1 MMLRALNNGAAGV
14 TTPALTRVALA
25 IGRPMLVTMVQ
36 EVVSHCPE
44 VEVCL
49 VAHRAVDLATFH
61 GRDRLRIIIA
71 DPSAAEEIRD
81 LLHPGQLLVILAHD
95 DTVKSPYAD
104 LMVNLAKP
112 NWSSVLALF
121 LTVPPTAVD
130 RAAERRRT
138 TGGISLRRQVAE
150 LMGQLSAAPSDAGD
164 PARFVA
170 TSEQLVSMLPG
181 LGCPA
186 TLIFLRTDG
195 IPRAK
200 AAATPWLDLLR
211 SLLRREDAVLR
222 LDELTFVVLA
232 VSMEPEAL
240 PSLLTRLSWRLWPAN
255 PTAIEIS
262 STVWQPGQAFDLLAI
277 PGREAESA
285 EPVAPPPL
293 ATIEHS
299 IPVQPTMPVLEVV
312 PEVSSP
318 LWTDPLARMKARGL
332 EAEPWFDRLPGFT
345 SELSL
350 MQAVEAQEEEEFGH
364 VGHAAGVA
372 RVAVALAGAI
382 GLSAPEIEQLRQAAL
397 FHDGGKLALDRV
409 LWGSLDTISP
419 WKRRLME
426 AHAGLGGELADQVG
440 IADAAV
446 MAILHH
452 HERWDGQGYPAG
464 LTGKEIPIMARLL
477 FVAEAVDSMLR
488 PSYRRQPM
496 ASSDVARVLLSGAG
510 ELWDPELVHHAV
522 RIITGTAHG
531 RLGAP
536 RSRGKTL

>member
-14 TTPALTRVALA
+14 TTPVPTRVALA
-25 IGRPMLVTMVQ
+25 IARPMLVTMVQ
-36 EVVSHCPE
+36 EVLSHCPE

-49 VAHRAVDLATFH
+49 VAHRVVDLATFH
-61 GRDRLRIIIA
+61 GRDRVRIVIG
-71 DPSAAEEIRD
+71 DPSAAKEIRD
-81 LLHPGQLLVILAHD
+81 LLHPGQLLVLLASD
-95 DTVKSPYAD
+95 DTVKSPHAD
-104 LMVNLAKP
+104 LVVNMASP
-112 NWSSVLALF
+112 NWSSALASF
-121 LTVPPTAVD
+121 LTAPPTPAD
-130 RAAERRRT
+130 RVADRRRT
-138 TGGISLRRQVAE
+138 TGAISLRRRVAE
-150 LMGQLSAAPSDAGD
+150 LMGQLSAAPSDSSD
-164 PARFVA
+164 PARFAA

-195 IPRAK
+195 IPRTK

-211 SLLRREDAVLR
+211 SMLRREDAVLR

-262 STVWQPGQAFDLLAI
+262 STLWQPGQAFDLLAV
-277 PGREAESA
+277 PGQETGSA
-285 EPVAPPPL
+285 EPVGPPPL

-299 IPVQPTMPVLEVV
+299 IPVQPSMPALTFA
-312 PEVSSP
+312 PEAPSP
-318 LWTDPLARMKARGL
+318 PWTDPLARMKARSL
-332 EAEPWFDRLPGFT
+332 EAEPWFDHLPGFT
-345 SELSL
+345 SEQSL
-350 MQAVEAQEEEEFGH
+350 WRAVEAQEEEEFGH
-364 VGHAAGVA
+364 AGHAAGVA
-372 RVAVALAGAI
+372 RVAAALAGMI
-382 GLSAPEIEQLRQAAL
+382 GLSAAEVEHLRQAAL

-409 LWGSLDTISP
+409 LWGSLGTISS
-419 WKRRLME
+419 WQRRLME

-440 IADAAV
+440 IPDAAV

-452 HERWDGQGYPAG
+452 HERWDGLGYPAG
-464 LTGKEIPIMARLL
+464 LAGKDIPILARLL

-496 ASSDVARVLLSGAG
+496 APSEVARVLLSGAG

-536 RSRGKTL
+536 SSRGKTL